1 MNLTRRVF
9 WNSASQFGGKLVV
22 LASMILCVR
31 LTTGYLGPA
40 GFGEYAI
47 VLALA
52 PVLFIVAELGLSSLL
67 ARELARRPG
76 ERDELAGTML
86 AFRLVGSSAV
96 VGLALAAIP
105 FLPYDR
111 EVRIGTAIAAV
122 GVLLLSLSS
131 FVVAFFQ
138 VELRLELVAVM
149 DVVTALVT
157 AALVVAVTQLDL
169 GFYALVAVAPAA
181 AVVNLVLGFAL
192 VGRFWRPRLRWSRGL
207 VRPLLGAAVPIAL
220 VTTLGMLHF
229 KIDAVLLSLLKPA
242 EDVGIYN
249 VAFRFFEYS
258 LVLPGIFM
266 AAVFPILTRALA
278 SNLDE
283 ARAVIE
289 KALDAVLLVA
299 VPLALGTLVLAP
311 VLVEL
316 VAPSGFEAAVTPLR
330 ILSLGLVFAFANAV
344 FAGAALALDRQRALV
359 AVSAAGLA
367 LNVALNLLLIPRYSY
382 SGAAAATVVTEML
395 GCVAVFALARAA
407 CPFSLRPRFVTRADL
422 RLVFG
427 RS

>member
-1 MNLTRRVF
+1 VNLTRRVF
-9 WNSASQFGGKLVV
+9 WNSAAQFGGKLLV
-22 LASMILCVR
+22 LASMLLSIR
-31 LTTGYLGPA
+31 LTTEYLGPR

-52 PVLFIVAELGLSSLL
+52 PVLFIVAELGLSSLF
-67 ARELARRPG
+67 ARELARRP
-76 ERDELAGTML
+76 ESREDLAGTML
-86 AFRLVGSSAV
+86 VFRLVGSVAV
-96 VGLALAAIP
+96 VGMALAAVP

-111 EVRIGTAIAAV
+111 DVRLGTAIAAI

-131 FVVAFFQ
+131 FVVALFQ

-149 DVVTALVT
+149 DGLTAVVTG
-157 AALVVAVTQLDL
+157 ALVVAVTQLDL
-169 GFYALVAVAPAA
+169 GFYALVGVAPAA
-181 AVVNLVLGFAL
+181 AAVNLVLGYAF
-192 VGRFWRPRLRWSRGL
+192 VRRFWRPRLAWSRAL
-207 VRPLLGAAVPIAL
+207 LRPLLGAAVPIAL
-220 VTTLGMLHF
+220 VTTMSMLHF

-242 EDVGIYN
+242 EHVGIYN

-278 SNLDE
+278 TDKQE

-289 KALDAVLLVA
+289 KALDALLLVA
-299 VPLALGTLVLAP
+299 VPLAAGTIVLAP
-311 VLVEL
+311 FLVEI
-316 VAPSGFEAAVTPLR
+316 VAPSGFDAAVTPLR
-330 ILSLGLVFAFANAV
+330 LLALGLVFAFANAV

-359 AVSAAGLA
+359 GVTAAGLA
-367 LNVALNLLLIPRYSY
+367 LNVALNLILIPRYSY
-382 SGAAAATVVTEML
+382 SGAAAATVVTEIL

-407 CPFSLRPRFVTRADL
+407 CPFSLRPRFVTRADV

-427 RS
+427 R

>member
-1 MNLTRRVF
+1 VNLTRRVF
-9 WNSASQFGGKLVV
+9 WNSAAQLGGKLVV
-22 LASMILCVR
+22 LASMVLSVR
-31 LTTGYLGPA
+31 LTTVYLGA
-40 GFGEYAI
+40 SGFGEYAI

-52 PVLFIVAELGLSSLL
+52 PVVFIVAELGLSSLF

-86 AFRLVGSSAV
+86 VFRLVGSFAV
-96 VGLALAAIP
+96 VGLALAAVP

-111 EVRIGTAIAAV
+111 DVRVGTAIAGL

-138 VELRLELVAVM
+138 VELRLELVALM
-149 DVVTALVT
+149 DVVTAVVT
-157 AALVVAVTQLDL
+157 GALVVAVTQLDL
-169 GFYALVAVAPAA
+169 GFFALVGVAPAA
-181 AVVNLVLGFAL
+181 AVVNLVVGFGL
-192 VGRFWRPRLRWSRGL
+192 VRRFWRPRLRWSRGL
-207 VRPLLGAAVPIAL
+207 LRPLLGAAVPIAL
-220 VTTLGMLHF
+220 VTTMSMLHF
-229 KIDAVLLSLLKPA
+229 KIDAVLLSLLRPA

-249 VAFRFFEYS
+249 VAYRFFEYS

-278 SNLDE
+278 SDRRE

-299 VPLALGTLVLAP
+299 LPLAVGCAVLAP
-311 VLVEL
+311 LLVEI
-316 VAPSGFEAAVTPLR
+316 VAPHGFEAAVTPLR
-330 ILSLGLVFAFANAV
+330 ILSIGLVFAFANAV

-359 AVSAAGLA
+359 AVTAVGLTV
-367 LNVALNLLLIPRYSY
+367 NVALNLLLIPRYSY
-382 SGAAAATVVTEML
+382 SGAAAATVVTEIL
-395 GCVAVFALARAA
+395 GCAAVFALARSA
-407 CPFSLRPRFVTRADL
+407 CAFSLRPRFVTRADL

-427 RS
+427 R

>member
-1 MNLTRRVF
+1 MNLMRRVF
-9 WNSASQFGGKLVV
+9 WNSAAQLGGKLVV
-22 LASMILCVR
+22 LASMVLSVR

-52 PVLFIVAELGLSSLL
+52 PVLFIVAELGLSSLF
-67 ARELARRPG
+67 ARELARRPDA
-76 ERDELAGTML
+76 RDELAGTML
-86 AFRLVGSSAV
+86 VFRLVGSAAV
-96 VGLALAAIP
+96 VGVALATVP

-111 EVRIGTAIAAV
+111 DVRVGTAIAGL

-138 VELRLELVAVM
+138 VELRLELVALM
-149 DVVTALVT
+149 DVVTAVVT
-157 AALVVAVTQLDL
+157 GALVVAVTQLDL
-169 GFYALVAVAPAA
+169 GFYALVGVAPAA

-192 VGRFWRPRLRWSRGL
+192 VGRFWRPRLRWSRTL
-207 VRPLLGAAVPIAL
+207 IRPLLGAAVPIAL
-220 VTTLGMLHF
+220 VTTMSMLHF
-229 KIDAVLLSLLKPA
+229 KIDAVLLSLLRPA
-242 EDVGIYN
+242 QDVGVYN

-266 AAVFPILTRALA
+266 AAVFPILTRALVT
-278 SNLDE
+278 SREE

-299 VPLALGTLVLAP
+299 LPLALALVVLAP
-311 VLVEL
+311 LLVEI
-316 VAPSGFEAAVTPLR
+316 VAPNGFDAAVTPIRL
-330 ILSLGLVFAFANAV
+330 LALGLVFAFANAV

-359 AVSAAGLA
+359 GVAGAGLA

-382 SGAAAATVVTEML
+382 SGAAAATVVTEIL
-395 GCVAVFALARAA
+395 GCAAVFALVRSA

-427 RS
+427 R